1 MREEPPHGIGR
12 DAAEGVDARRHWGG
26 FIVSGALAFTVDFAV
41 MEVCVRMLGL
51 PPLLARVIGIG
62 FAMVAAWLSHRRL
75 TFALTTRPSL
85 GELGR
90 YVLAASATALI
101 NYAVFAA
108 VLLAWP
114 SVDRL
119 IALVAAT
126 FLATIFSYLSMR
138 YGVFRRT

>member
-1 MREEPPHGIGR
+1 MREEPPHAIGR
-12 DAAEGVDARRHWGG
+12 DAAEGVDARRHWAG
-26 FIVSGALAFTVDFAV
+26 FIASGALAFTVDFAV
-41 MEVCVRMLGL
+41 MEVCVRMFGL

-62 FAMVAAWLSHRRL
+62 CAMVAAWLSHRRL

-85 GELGR
+85 SELGR

-114 SVDRL
+114 SADRL
-119 IALVAAT
+119 IALGAAT